1 MESTLCSIEALV
13 NIFEGILLRMKL
25 YDCIV
30 IGGGP
35 AGVTAAIYL
44 KNAEKNIL
52 LISES
57 AIGGKVLETFEIK
70 NIPGFISISGEEFG
84 SKLENQLI
92 ELGIQVEY
100 SKVTHVDFS
109 NNIFS
114 VICREDK
121 FESKSVVLALG
132 TNPRLLGV
140 PVLVEEGNST
150 PECRRQEDCTE
161 RNFIGDFIHTCALC
175 DGVFYKDK
183 TVAVVGGGNS
193 AITEAIYLSS
203 ICKKVVLVQNLKI
216 LTADKS
222 LISILNS
229 KGNIEI
235 YLDQKIESFNKH
247 IDGEIEI
254 KVKNN
259 ESKFVDG
266 IFISIG
272 SVPNTDILKGKQW
285 VCIDN
290 NGYIMVTDKMESTCA
305 VDGVFAAGDCTNTP
319 IKQITTACAQ
329 GTIAAKSAIEY
340 LYKK

>member
-1 MESTLCSIEALV
+1 M
-13 NIFEGILLRMKL
+13 GL

-30 IGGGP
+30 VGGGP

-70 NIPGFISISGEEFG
+70 NIPGFVSISGEEFG
-84 SKLENQLI
+84 NKLENQLI
-92 ELGIQVEY
+92 ELGVQVEY
-100 SKVTHVDFS
+100 NKVTHIDFN

-114 VICREDK
+114 VICGEDK

-132 TNPRLLGV
+132 TNPRLLDV
-140 PVLVEEGNST
+140 PVFVEDGDGTQEW
-150 PECRRQEDCTE
+150 RQQEDCTE
-161 RNFIGDFIHTCALC
+161 RDFIGDFIHTCALC

-222 LISILNS
+222 LIGMMNS
-229 KGNIEI
+229 KSNIEI

-247 IDGEIEI
+247 SDGEIEI
-254 KVKNN
+254 KVEND

-266 IFISIG
+266 VFVSIG
-272 SVPNTDILKGKQW
+272 SVPNTDILKWKKW
-285 VCIDN
+285 ICVDDS
-290 NGYIMVTDKMESTCA
+290 GYIMVTDKMESTCE

-319 IKQITTACAQ
+319 VKQITTACAQ

-340 LYKK
+340 LNKRNN

>member
-1 MESTLCSIEALV
+1 M
-13 NIFEGILLRMKL
+13 RL

-30 IGGGP
+30 VGGGP

-57 AIGGKVLETFEIK
+57 AIGGKVLETFDIK
-70 NIPGFISISGEEFG
+70 NIPGFVSISGEEFG

-92 ELGIQVEY
+92 ELGVQVEY
-100 SKVTHVDFS
+100 SKVIHIDFN

-114 VICREDK
+114 VICGEDK

-132 TNPRLLGV
+132 TNPRLLDV
-140 PVLVEEGNST
+140 PVMVEDGDGTQEW
-150 PECRRQEDCTE
+150 RQQKDCTE
-161 RNFIGDFIHTCALC
+161 RDFIGDFIHTCALC

-203 ICKKVVLVQNLKI
+203 ICKKVVLIQNLKI
-216 LTADKS
+216 LTADKI

-229 KGNIEI
+229 KGNIEV

-247 IDGEIEI
+247 SNGEIEI
-254 KVKNN
+254 KVEND

-266 IFISIG
+266 VFISIG
-272 SVPNTDILKGKQW
+272 SVPNTDILKWKKW
-285 VCIDN
+285 VCVDDS
-290 NGYIMVTDKMESTCA
+290 GYIMVTDKMESTCS
-305 VDGVFAAGDCTNTP
+305 VDGVFVAGDCTNTP
-319 IKQITTACAQ
+319 VKQITTACAQ

-340 LYKK
+340 LNQNNKGDN

>member
-1 MESTLCSIEALV
+1 
-13 NIFEGILLRMKL
+13 MKL

-52 LISES
+52 LVSES

-70 NIPGFISISGEEFG
+70 NIPGFVSISGEEFG

-92 ELGIQVEY
+92 ELGVQVEY
-100 SKVTHVDFS
+100 SKVTYIYYNDNV
-109 NNIFS
+109 FS
-114 VICREDK
+114 VICGEDK

-140 PVLVEEGNST
+140 PVIVEDGDGIQEW
-150 PECRRQEDCTE
+150 RQQEDCTE
-161 RNFIGDFIHTCALC
+161 RDFIGDFIHTCALC

-222 LISILNS
+222 LIRILNS

-247 IDGEIEI
+247 SDGEIEI
-254 KVKNN
+254 KVEND

-266 IFISIG
+266 VFISIG
-272 SVPNTDILKGKQW
+272 SVPNTDILKRKKW
-285 VCIDN
+285 VCVDDS
-290 NGYIMVTDKMESTCA
+290 GYIMVTDKMESTCS

-319 IKQITTACAQ
+319 VKQITTACAQ

-340 LYKK
+340 LIKNNKGDN